1 MKKWILGIGLCAC
14 VVLIG
19 AKDYTQAFKL
29 YAKACKSGIESSC
42 ADVGKMY
49 DLSLAGVVIDHTKAR
64 SYYTKACDLGYQEGC
79 KDIKL

>member
-1 MKKWILGIGLCAC
+1 MDSRDWALRVCGAYRRKGL
-14 VVLIG
+14 
-19 AKDYTQAFKL
+19 YQAFKL
-29 YAKACKSGIESSC
+29 YTKACKSGIESSC

-64 SYYTKACDLGYQEGC
+64 SYYTKACDLGYQDGC

>member
-29 YAKACKSGIESSC
+29 YTKACKSGIESSC

-49 DLSLAGVVIDHTKAR
+49 DLGLAGGGDR
-64 SYYTKACDLGYQEGC
+64 SHKSKELLYESL
-79 KDIKL
+79 

>member
-1 MKKWILGIGLCAC
+1 MKKWILGLGLCAC

-29 YAKACKSGIESSC
+29 YTKACKSGIESSC

-49 DLSLAGVVIDHTKAR
+49 DLSLAGVV
-64 SYYTKACDLGYQEGC
+64 
-79 KDIKL
+79 